1 MQMDDRILYFDSLD
15 GVARR
20 LLLPK
25 SYLQQLVAEKKLP
38 YLDVRGRKRYN
49 PVDVKKA
56 LDKITI
62 KGGDD
67 IAE

>member
-1 MQMDDRILYFDSLD
+1 MSDTLLYSDSLD

-25 SYLQQLVAEKKLP
+25 SYLQQLVDEKKIP

-62 KGGDD
+62 KGGSD
-67 IAE
+67 E